1 MYKERILPNEQIS
14 ECAGPSELLPLNL
27 ALEDSWILHQCA
39 ETVKQANQDLE
50 SYNFHLAVRAMKN
63 FVKGRIILT
72 LYYHFLNFQRTKNIL
87 PKSSKLGWGDWG
99 CFITFKLRYVIAG

>member
-1 MYKERILPNEQIS
+1 MTLSHFCNKLWQAVRMFLMYKEQILLPNERVS
-14 ECAGPSELLPLNL
+14 ECAAPSQLLALDL
-27 ALEDSWILHQCA
+27 TLEDSWILHQCA

-72 LYYHFLNFQRTKNIL
+72 LN
-87 PKSSKLGWGDWG
+87 
-99 CFITFKLRYVIAG
+99 

>member
-72 LYYHFLNFQRTKNIL
+72 LYYHFLNFLKG
-87 PKSSKLGWGDWG
+87 PKAYCLKALNWVGGIG
-99 CFITFKLRYVIAG
+99 VAL